1 MESHPVIVRTDASAE
16 DFWSRF
22 RNSVDVSPDF
32 KLNTF
37 AKQIQISTPFGKQ
50 TQPRIPP
57 KRGDHVDIFLPRL
70 RSSRSVERNASNFW
84 SGEGKQDIREFIEP
98 KHHVEE

>member
-70 RSSRSVERNASNFW
+70 RSSRSVERNASNF
-84 SGEGKQDIREFIEP
+84 
-98 KHHVEE
+98 